1 MEKMKDGGMLSWD
14 IINMSGVDSL
24 FQSEG
29 FFWLTTAVATG
40 LAAEEMTR
48 FFSDAPQN
56 MNTKEI
62 IALFNQCI
70 RNNDI
75 TEHELEQARS
85 WSMDN
90 LKRIDRWNLKTMVF
104 CDTCSLGISKGFT
117 AYWLNFKLIEL
128 EWQQVLGLDEVEETY
143 QFLNLVLADSEELA
157 QIEQAQ
163 QDGCMNE
170 DQRLFLRSH
179 WQRSKLFW
187 TNLYASLQL
196 FALGLIEMRQPE
208 LTHLP

>member
-104 CDTCSLGISKGFT
+104 CDTGRLGISKGFT

>member
-104 CDTCSLGISKGFT
+104 CDTGSLGISKGFT
-117 AYWLNFKLIEL
+117 AYWLNFTLIEL

>member
-104 CDTCSLGISKGFT
+104 CDTGSLGISKGFT
-117 AYWLNFKLIEL
+117 VYWLNFKLIEL

>member
-1 MEKMKDGGMLSWD
+1 M
-14 IINMSGVDSL
+14 
-24 FQSEG
+24 
-29 FFWLTTAVATG
+29 
-40 LAAEEMTR
+40 
-48 FFSDAPQN
+48 
-56 MNTKEI
+56 
-62 IALFNQCI
+62 
-70 RNNDI
+70 
-75 TEHELEQARS
+75 
-85 WSMDN
+85 
-90 LKRIDRWNLKTMVF
+90 
-104 CDTCSLGISKGFT
+104 
-117 AYWLNFKLIEL
+117 
-128 EWQQVLGLDEVEETY
+128 LGLDEVEETY

>member
-75 TEHELEQARS
+75 TRARAGTSPQLEY
-85 WSMDN
+85 
-90 LKRIDRWNLKTMVF
+90 
-104 CDTCSLGISKGFT
+104 G
-117 AYWLNFKLIEL
+117 
-128 EWQQVLGLDEVEETY
+128 
-143 QFLNLVLADSEELA
+143 
-157 QIEQAQ
+157 
-163 QDGCMNE
+163 
-170 DQRLFLRSH
+170 
-179 WQRSKLFW
+179 
-187 TNLYASLQL
+187 
-196 FALGLIEMRQPE
+196 
-208 LTHLP
+208 